1 MLWSCRH
8 RRPRGCQAP
17 CYAHQMDDSEHDC
30 QGGERTEQRPS
41 SSSLFM
47 SLPEID
53 ALGKNFH
60 KLRASVK
67 VRSWGER
74 VWKMAFYSGVVK
86 AETQAGSRESLGRRK
101 NMGAVTKERDG
112 IKKCEENYPRARSW
126 LRMVPC
132 PTSVPTSCQE
142 GDGP

>member
-1 MLWSCRH
+1 
-8 RRPRGCQAP
+8 
-17 CYAHQMDDSEHDC
+17 
-30 QGGERTEQRPS
+30 
-41 SSSLFM
+41 
-47 SLPEID
+47 
-53 ALGKNFH
+53 
-60 KLRASVK
+60 
-67 VRSWGER
+67 
-74 VWKMAFYSGVVK
+74 MAFYSGVVK